1 MIGVGDILVK
11 VFFSFSSI
19 VVLIMVIQS
28 VNATELSNIQQKIQQ
43 QQTKINDQR
52 QKRNALQVSL
62 KSQEVEMGKIIEQL
76 KQTEMS
82 LKEIQDAIKRTEQDI
97 RQLEKQ
103 EKAQQE
109 QLKKQLDSAYR
120 SGIQPSVLA
129 RLLSEQAKEVER
141 MMAYYGYLNQVR
153 IDIIHQLRHT
163 QETLKTRR
171 TELKQQQKE
180 QQAQLTIQKTQ
191 EKTLKKVQMERETT
205 LHSLDKTLAQEQNR
219 LDALKNNEIA
229 LRAQLAKAMEDA
241 KREDK
246 LQQARKQKEQ
256 QQETEKQS
264 TAKVVEQPKIPE
276 KLIKT
281 AQGLGMP
288 NKQFNMP
295 VVGKVINRFGTTQMG
310 ELTWRGT
317 VIEANQGSPV
327 HAIAGGRV
335 VLADW
340 LQGYGQVV
348 VIDHGKDDMSLY
360 GYNQSLMVRKGDVV
374 ALGQKIALVGNTGG
388 QNRSALYF
396 EIRRKGNPK
405 NPMGWVK

>member
-1 MIGVGDILVK
+1 
-11 VFFSFSSI
+11 
-19 VVLIMVIQS
+19 MVIQS
-28 VNATELSNIQQKIQQ
+28 VNATELLNIQQKIQQ
-43 QQTKINDQR
+43 QETKINDQR
-52 QKRNALQVSL
+52 QKRDTLQVSL

-76 KQTEMS
+76 KETEMS

-97 RQLEKQ
+97 RQLERQ

-120 SGIQPSVLA
+120 SGIQSSVLA
-129 RLLSEQAKEVER
+129 RLLSDQAKEAER

-180 QQAQLTIQKTQ
+180 QQAQLTIQKKQ
-191 EKTLKKVQMERETT
+191 EKTLKKVQIERETT
-205 LHSLDKTLAQEQNR
+205 LHSLDKTLAQEQSR

-229 LRAQLAKAMEDA
+229 LRAQLAKAMEEA
-241 KREDK
+241 KRKDK
-246 LQQARKQKEQ
+246 LQQAQLEQTRKQKEQ
-256 QQETEKQS
+256 QQETEKKS

-276 KLIKT
+276 KLTKT
-281 AQGLGMP
+281 AQGLGIP

>member
-1 MIGVGDILVK
+1 MID
-11 VFFSFSSI
+11 
-19 VVLIMVIQS
+19 
-28 VNATELSNIQQKIQQ
+28 ATELSNIQQKIQQ